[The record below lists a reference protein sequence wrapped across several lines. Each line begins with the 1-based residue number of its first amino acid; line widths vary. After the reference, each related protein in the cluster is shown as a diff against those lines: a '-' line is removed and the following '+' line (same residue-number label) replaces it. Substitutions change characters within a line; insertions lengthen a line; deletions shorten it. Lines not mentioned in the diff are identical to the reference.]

1 MNNARKENA
10 NNPLAI
16 AQTILDG
23 FDKHYHVFRE
33 FSDEAVASFEHA
45 DWARV
50 GKAGKERILGYEERV
65 TEAVNNLNE
74 RFPGAAKHADWWPEI
89 KAAFI
94 AILMNHLQSECA
106 ETFYNSVACRVLHRS
121 YYNNSNIFW
130 RPALSTEYLHGSSPS
145 YRSYYPPSDG
155 LRRCLLQS
163 LTGFGLSNPFQNL
176 RRDIRRLEQTILSRR
191 AKTWK
196 AHPNHQLQVLDS
208 LFFRNKAAY
217 IVARL
222 VNADNKQAL
231 IIPLM
236 QDKNNKLFVDTA
248 LMRPK
253 DVAIV
258 FSFSRAYF
266 TVNMEVPSAYVN
278 FLLSIMPGKSSV
290 DLYAMLGLQKQA
302 KTLLYR
308 EMQYHLTH
316 SQDNFQIA
324 PGVRGMVMLVFA
336 LPSFPFVFKLI
347 RDHFDPPKTS
357 SPEDVRGKYQLV
369 KFHDRVGRMADTLEY
384 SNVAIPLDRIDAA
397 LMTELRATA
406 ESSIEVVGDQLV
418 IRHIYIER
426 RMEPLDRYLKNASPA
441 MRQRAIRDFGQS
453 IRDLA
458 DTNIFPGD
466 MLKKNFGVTR
476 TERVVF
482 YDYDEISYI
491 TDCNFRR
498 IPPARSYEDEM
509 SETPWYSVGEN
520 DVFPESFAPFF
531 FANSQDM
538 ALFKKDHADLLDADW
553 WNGIKNNILA
563 GGQADVFP
571 YPLKRRFSVRFG
583 ANQITPPP
591 MPVRD
596 RR

>member
-1 MNNARKENA
+1 MDNIQAENS
-10 NNPLAI
+10 NKPMAI

-33 FSDEAVASFEHA
+33 FSDEAMACFENA

-50 GKAGKERILGYEERV
+50 SEAGKERILGYEERV
-65 TEAVNNLNE
+65 TEAVNKLNK
-74 RFPGAAKHADWWPEI
+74 RFPGAADHADWWPEI
-89 KAAFI
+89 KAAYI
-94 AILMNHLQSECA
+94 ALLMNHLQSECA
-106 ETFYNSVACRVLHRS
+106 ETFYNSVACRVLHRN

-130 RPALSTEYLHGSSPS
+130 RPALSTEYLHGSNPT
-145 YRSYYPPSDG
+145 YRSYYPPTQG
-155 LRRCLLQS
+155 LRRCLLLA
-163 LTGFGLSNPFQNL
+163 LTEFDLGNPFQDL
-176 RRDIRRLEQTILSRR
+176 RRDIRRLEQTIMSRR
-191 AKTWK
+191 PKTWK
-196 AHPNHQLQVLDS
+196 AHPNHQLQVLAS
-208 LFFRNKAAY
+208 LFYRNKAAY
-217 IVARL
+217 IVCRL

-236 QDKNNKLFVDTA
+236 QDENEKLFVDTA
-248 LMRPK
+248 LMRAK

-266 TVNMEVPSAYVN
+266 TVDMEVPSAYVN
-278 FLLSIMPGKSSV
+278 FLISIMPGKSPV

-308 EMQYHLTH
+308 EMHYHLTH
-316 SQDNFQIA
+316 SEDNFQIA

-357 SPEDVRGKYQLV
+357 SREDVRGKYQLV

-384 SNVAIPLDRIDAA
+384 SNVAIPLDRIDPA

-406 ESSIEVVGDQLV
+406 ESSLEVVGNKLV

-426 RMEPLDRYLKNASPA
+426 RMEPLDRYLKHASPA
-441 MRQRAIRDFGQS
+441 QRLRAIRDFGQS

-458 DTNIFPGD
+458 GANIFPGD

-482 YDYDEISYI
+482 YDYDEIAYI

-498 IPPARSYEDEM
+498 IPPARNYEDEM
-509 SETPWYSVGEN
+509 SDTPWYSIGQN

-531 FANSQDM
+531 FPNAEDLV
-538 ALFKKDHADLLDADW
+538 LFKKDHADLLDPDW
-553 WNGIKNNILA
+553 WNSVKNDILA

-571 YPLKRRFSVRFG
+571 YPVKRRFSVRFG
-583 ANQITPPP
+583 SHQGFSY
-591 MPVRD
+591 
-596 RR
+596 

>member
-1 MNNARKENA
+1 MNDTDQKNGK
-10 NNPLAI
+10 NPIAI

-23 FDKHYHVFRE
+23 FNKHYQMFRQ
-33 FSDEAVASFEHA
+33 FSDEAMACFEHA

-50 GKAGKERILGYEERV
+50 SEASKERILGYEERV
-65 TEAVNNLNE
+65 TETVERLN
-74 RFPGAAKHADWWPEI
+74 RHFPGAAEHADWWPEV
-89 KAAFI
+89 KAGFI
-94 AILMNHLQSECA
+94 ALLMNHLQSECA
-106 ETFYNSVACRVLHRS
+106 ETFYNSVACRVLHRN
-121 YYNNSNIFW
+121 YYNNRNIFW
-130 RPALSTEYLHGSSPS
+130 RPALSIEHLQGSSPT
-145 YRSYYPPSDG
+145 YRSYYPPTRG
-155 LRRCLLQS
+155 LRRSLLQM
-163 LTGFGLSNPFQNL
+163 LTEFGLGNPFQDL
-176 RRDIRRLEQTILSRR
+176 RRDVRRLEQTIMSRR
-191 AKTWK
+191 PKTWK
-196 AHPNHQLQVLDS
+196 AHPNHQLQVLTS

-231 IIPLM
+231 IVPLM
-236 QDKNNKLFVDTA
+236 EDENKRVFVDTA
-248 LMRPK
+248 LMKAK

-266 TVNMEVPSAYVN
+266 MVDMEVPSAYVN
-278 FLLSIMPGKSSV
+278 FLLSIMPGKSPV

-324 PGVRGMVMLVFA
+324 PGVRGMVMLVFT

-347 RDHFDPPKTS
+347 RDHFDPPKTLS
-357 SPEDVRGKYQLV
+357 REDVRGKYQLV

-384 SNVAIPLDRIDAA
+384 SNVAIPINRIEPA
-397 LMTELRATA
+397 LMDELRATA
-406 ESSIEVVGDQLV
+406 ESSIEIVGENLV

-426 RMEPLDRYLKNASPA
+426 RMEPLDRYLAQTSPA
-441 MRQRAIRDFGQS
+441 MRRRAIQDFGHA

-458 DTNIFPGD
+458 GANIFPGD

-491 TDCNFRR
+491 TDCNFRH
-498 IPPARSYEDEM
+498 IPPARSYEDEI
-509 SETPWYSVGEN
+509 SDTPWYSIGQN

-531 FANSQDM
+531 FANQKDLT
-538 ALFKKDHADLLDADW
+538 LFMKDHADLLDADW
-553 WNGIKNNILA
+553 WNKMKNNILA
-563 GGQADVFP
+563 GGQADAFP
-571 YPLKRRFSVRFG
+571 YPVKRRFSVRYG
-583 ANQITPPP
+583 S
-591 MPVRD
+591 
-596 RR
+596 